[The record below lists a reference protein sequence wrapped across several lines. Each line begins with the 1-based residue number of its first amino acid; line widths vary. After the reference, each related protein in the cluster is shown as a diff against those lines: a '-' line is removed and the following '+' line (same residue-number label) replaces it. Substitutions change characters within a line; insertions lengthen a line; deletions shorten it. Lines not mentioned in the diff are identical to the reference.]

1 MRSAVFSL
9 HLHSSGLRFSST
21 HVWEMFGPEVS
32 RSQSIGEQSFYMR
45 NLISIHVHLS
55 QVSSIKHLHLESEL
69 LVLFWFLPRMNDY
82 QGHNHGPQRMQPNN
96 WPWSQ
101 GMVHSWRSGCH
112 CCPADP
118 RRLPGG
124 NQGVPRHM
132 GPIGHPPQGP
142 IGHAPMALTQAW
154 HGSDLLKKIYDILP
168 MKLGTR

>member
-1 MRSAVFSL
+1 M
-9 HLHSSGLRFSST
+9 
-21 HVWEMFGPEVS
+21 
-32 RSQSIGEQSFYMR
+32 
-45 NLISIHVHLS
+45 
-55 QVSSIKHLHLESEL
+55 
-69 LVLFWFLPRMNDY
+69 LFWFLPRMNDY

-101 GMVHSWRSGCH
+101 GVVHSWRSGCH

-168 MKLGTR
+168 MKLGTRWEITSYMLGLSQCYHSQFFFGLLQVFYPWLPSSKAIYRCPGPLEGTAGQWQS

>member
-1 MRSAVFSL
+1 
-9 HLHSSGLRFSST
+9 
-21 HVWEMFGPEVS
+21 
-32 RSQSIGEQSFYMR
+32 MR

-101 GMVHSWRSGCH
+101 GMVHSWSGCH

-168 MKLGTR
+168 MKLGTRWEITSYMLGLSQCYHSQFFFWAFTSLLPMVTKFQGHL